1 MSDAI
6 RTRALTRDFG
16 PLRAVNELELSVP
29 AGAIFGF
36 LGPNGAGKTTTIRL
50 LLGLLEPS
58 AGSAEVLGHD
68 VATAA
73 DRVRAASGALLEH
86 PGIYERLTAERNLE
100 YYGRIYGLGGA
111 EIAARSRELLQRFG
125 LWEQRAKRAG
135 EFSRGMKQKL
145 AIARAM
151 LHRPKLLFLD
161 EPTSG
166 LDPAS
171 AAALRDDLLAL
182 VAQEEVTIFLTTHNL
197 DEAER
202 VCALVGVIRA
212 GRLQAFGTPAALRAQ
227 AGAGHDGRG
236 GQTVEIVATGVTEA
250 LRAAAAARPEVDS
263 ASMRPDG
270 VLELALVDGARPA
283 GIVALLV
290 AGGAEV
296 DEVRRVTPSL
306 EKVYLEL
313 MEG

>member
-1 MSDAI
+1 MTDAI

-16 PLRAVNELELSVP
+16 PLRAVDQLELSVP

-50 LLGLLEPS
+50 LLGLLEPT

-68 VATAA
+68 VASAA
-73 DRVRAASGALLEH
+73 DLVRAGAGALLEH
-86 PGIYERLTAERNLE
+86 PGIYERLSAQQNLD
-100 YYGRIYGLGGA
+100 YFGRIYGLGRP
-111 EIAARSRELLQRFG
+111 ELAARSQELLERFG
-125 LWEQRAKRAG
+125 LWEQRGKRAG

-161 EPTSG
+161 EPTAG

-212 GRLQAFGTPAALRAQ
+212 GKLQAFGTPAELRAQ
-227 AGAGHDGRG
+227 AGGSNGRR
-236 GQTVEIVATGVTEA
+236 GQTVEVVATGVTEA
-250 LRAAAAARPEVDS
+250 LRAAVAARPEVQS
-263 ASMRPDG
+263 AVLRADG
-270 VLELALVDGARPA
+270 VLEVVLRDGARPA
-283 GIVALLV
+283 GVVTQLV

-306 EKVYLEL
+306 ESVYLEL
-313 MEG
+313 MEA